1 MRGLVL
7 ALALA
12 VPCAWAQETQGPRMR
27 ADGPDAGAFGMK
39 QGYPSCKGLD
49 YLGDQRCRV
58 GAFSHFDTLFAS
70 RKVRSASEPSALQR
84 APSEPPV
91 RYTFDGKQRTLDDY
105 LNARPVSGFLV
116 AKGDTVLV
124 ERYQYGRNDRH
135 RLTSFSMAKTV
146 TGLLVGLAV
155 QDGAIKSVDDRVA
168 MYVRELRGTEYGRTP
183 IRALLQMA
191 SGVRFDENYA
201 DTSSDIYRLANIALS
216 GEGSL
221 AAVKVFNQRVAE
233 PGERFSY
240 SSADTLVLGLV
251 VAAATGKPLADY
263 ASERLWKPLGA
274 QADASWITDRKGQEI
289 TFAYYNAALR
299 DWARL
304 GLMLAHEGKW
314 NGQAVVPRAWVL
326 ASTTVQPGS
335 PFWFKT
341 LKPSAHVPGY
351 GYQTWLLATKQRT
364 FAMRG
369 LRGQWVMVSP
379 QQKIVLVQ
387 TALASPADMDAE
399 LLQLWRALI
408 GEE

>member
-1 MRGLVL
+1 MRGILL
-7 ALALA
+7 AFALAL
-12 VPCAWAQETQGPRMR
+12 PCALAQEPSGPRVR
-27 ADGPDAGAFGMK
+27 ADGPEADTYGMK

-70 RKVRSASEPSALQR
+70 RKVRAAGEASPLQR
-84 APSEPPV
+84 APAEQPV
-91 RYTFDGKQRTLDDY
+91 RYTYNGQARTLDDY
-105 LNARPVSGFLV
+105 LNARPITGFLV
-116 AKGDTVLV
+116 ARGDTVLV

-135 RLTSFSMAKTV
+135 RLTSFSMSKTI

-155 QDGAIKSVDDRVA
+155 QDGLVKSVDDRASVYA
-168 MYVRELRGTEYGRTP
+168 KELRGTEYGRTP

-191 SGVRFDENYA
+191 SGVKFDENYA
-201 DTSSDIYRLANIALS
+201 NTSSDIYRLANTSLS
-216 GEGSL
+216 GTGSL
-221 AAVKVFNQRVAE
+221 AAVKLFNERGSE

-251 VAAATGKPLADY
+251 LAGATGKPVGEY

-274 QADASWITDRKGQEI
+274 EADASWIVDRRGQEI
-289 TFAYYNAALR
+289 TYAYFNAVLR

-304 GLMLAHEGKW
+304 GLMLAHDGKW
-314 NGQAVVPRAWVL
+314 NGKQVVPRTWVL

-341 LKPSAHVPGY
+341 LKPAAHVPGY

-364 FAMRG
+364 FALRG
-369 LRGQWVMVSP
+369 LRGQWVMVAP

-387 TALASPADMDAE
+387 TALASPPDMDAE
-399 LLQLWRALI
+399 LLQMWKALI
-408 GEE
+408 GE